1 MEEGYER
8 HYLKLISGIG
18 IEKKAYGVV
27 CINID

>member
-8 HYLKLISGIG
+8 HYLKLCSGVG
-18 IEKKAYGVV
+18 RDKKAYGVV